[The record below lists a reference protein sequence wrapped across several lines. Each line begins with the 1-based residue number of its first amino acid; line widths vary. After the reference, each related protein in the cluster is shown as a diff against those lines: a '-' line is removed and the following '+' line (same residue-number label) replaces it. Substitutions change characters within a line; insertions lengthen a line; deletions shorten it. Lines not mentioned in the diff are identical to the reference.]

1 MLNIHE
7 LDGHNYENVSDWLL
21 KQTQKQTSGTICPHT
36 PLADQGF
43 SSLELSNLAAM
54 TSQKF
59 SVEITTADIFSHPT
73 IQDFSRLVLERKNQF
88 PATEKQPQRN
98 QSDGRIAIIGMSC
111 SFPGCGDSLEKYWD
125 LMNSG
130 NNGLSIIPDNRWNK
144 NIFYSPDSE
153 KGKSYVNEGGFI
165 DDIESFDAELFGISP
180 REAIVM
186 DPQHRLLLQAA
197 WRALEHA
204 GMAPRSLAKSNTGV
218 FMGIFNT
225 DYAGRVKH
233 YRQDLDMHSATGM
246 FGSMA
251 AHRISYHL
259 DLTGPSMTIDTA
271 SSASLSAIHMAVKS
285 LSAKECDI
293 ALAGGV
299 NVILSPEMHILCSQA
314 GLMARDARCKT
325 FDDSADGYIRS
336 EGLGVIALKPLD
348 KAIKDGDPIQ
358 AVISGTAANHDGRSN
373 GITAPNGDAQQKLLQ
388 QALDSAGLKQEQ
400 IQYLETHGTG
410 TPLGDPI
417 EVEAISK
424 VYLHSQRQQP
434 VILGSVKPCIGHA
447 ESAAGV
453 AGLIKTVLCM
463 QHGEIPAQFAFKK
476 LNRRLEK
483 FKSSFSLPRTNTPW
497 PETGNQ
503 PKRAGVSSFSIG
515 GANAHVLLEEYPEV
529 KEKVFFR
536 KNDNEY
542 ILPIGAENPNR
553 LQDKTKAYAELLERQ
568 SPQFFENTAYTSG
581 RAANSEQV
589 GTVLS
594 APDYVGIIKQ
604 LREFSESGNYGPIKN
619 QPHKTAFIFTGQGS
633 QHPGMGLELYNSFP
647 FFKKQIDR
655 CTDIASSE
663 LDVNLKNLL
672 FDSSQEKLNQTNYT
686 QPALFA
692 YEYSLARLWMEWGI
706 EPSIMMGHSVG
717 EYVAACLAGIFSLE
731 NALSMII
738 KRGQAIQ
745 KLPASGPSA
754 GGMYA
759 VLAPHEQVQKILHNY
774 RETVDVAAING
785 PEHIVIS
792 GNLKLL
798 KSVIS
803 ELESHKIKTVQLS
816 VSHAFHS
823 RLLEPALAEFYKTA
837 QKISY
842 SPPSIPI
849 VSNVTG
855 EIATGDMLQSADY
868 WCAHMRKGVQFLQGI
883 KSLESFGVDC
893 IAEAGPK
900 PILTAM
906 AKQIIPGFSGSWVSP
921 KPLSKKKRT
930 AAETAALSDLLRAG
944 HEVKWAKVFPDG
956 KVISL
961 PPTKFNKT
969 KFLLPPADSTNE
981 TGQGRTTLKGLLLK
995 DTLNESSTPKESAK
1009 MSGTAKI
1016 LLGWIADEMWT
1027 KPENI
1032 LMHVPLTSQGMD
1044 SLMAFRMVE
1053 NIYSKTGCKIALA
1066 DVMQGS
1072 PVAILEKL
1080 PSDIPNESE
1089 KETEQ
1094 EKSVQLKA
1102 DPENQHTPFPLTD
1115 IQHAYWVGRGDIE
1128 SGGVSCHLYLELDLN
1143 SFDKEKAELA
1153 VNTLIER
1160 HPMLRTIITKDG
1172 QQQFLE
1178 EIPRYSI
1185 ATEDLSSITEEQVAM
1200 KLETVRDSMSHAVH
1214 SSDTWPLFAL
1224 RASQKPDNST
1234 RLHISFDLLIGD
1246 GMTLLIL
1253 ARELSALYNVTPKP
1267 SQNLKDAIKETAE
1280 GFPALN
1286 LTFRDCIMHEKQ
1298 TEESDSYKAAE
1309 AYWTDKLTAIAPAPE
1324 LPTVSSQNKA
1334 GRFVRRSAKLTAAHW
1349 RNLKNIAS
1357 EHNLTP
1363 SGLLLAAFSEVIGT
1377 WSKSPD
1383 FTITLTMFNRPAGHA
1398 DIPHLA
1404 GDFTSSMP
1412 HSVFLRGETFLQR
1425 SQAIQEDLWQNLE
1438 HRSYSGVKILRKLR
1452 AAGLPSTMPVVFT
1465 SLLPITRNEPHGF
1478 FPESLPEGLI
1488 REVPYGIFQTPQVH
1502 LDHQAWEDAGDLK
1515 WNWDFVEDRF
1525 PEGMIEAMF
1534 ESYNK
1539 LLIDLAESRSIWN
1552 EKISVRLPDSQRKRR
1567 IASNDTTAYLPS
1579 GLLHS
1584 PVMEM
1589 IRTNPERTAIIYNNE
1604 DISYKRLGEAINSIA
1619 ATLSESGLEPTE
1631 PVAVLIPKH
1640 WLQTASTIGIL
1651 MAGGAYLPIDPDLPK
1666 ERISAIIKQ
1675 ADLCSVLT
1683 LSEQKIEL
1691 PEHVQRIDVDK
1702 ILATGPKSFSG
1713 IENPCSPEQLA
1724 YIIFTSGSTGT
1735 PKGVA
1740 ISHAAAKNTC
1750 EDINRRFRVT
1760 SKDRIMGLAR
1770 LNFDLSVYDIFGILG
1785 VGATLVLPAQ
1795 DELRNPETWLQIMNE
1810 HRITLW
1816 NSVPAQLEMLVTT
1829 IENRLSL
1836 SETPSLRLA
1845 MISGDW
1851 IPVTLPERAK
1861 QVLPAME
1868 LHSLGGATE
1877 ASIWSI
1883 HYPIKQVEQD
1893 WKSIPYGKA
1902 MTNQT
1907 FHVLSHN
1914 GGNRPDWAVG
1924 DLYIGGKGLADGYYN
1939 DPEKT
1944 AAAFVS
1950 HPITGETLYKTGDL
1964 GRWLPCGNIE
1974 FLGRDDFQVKIRGHR
1989 IELGEIEAAAAS
2001 ADNVIDAVAVAAS
2014 RPTGGKALALF
2025 FRSGSGSEK
2034 TSQRIMEACKKMLP
2048 DYMHPDEIIAVQEW
2062 PTSPSGKIDRKK
2074 LIIPEKPTDLL
2085 QAAAEQQNL
2094 TTAEKILQ
2102 EIWSGI
2108 LGTGLPPLES
2118 DFFALGGDSLLA
2130 IRLAAAIRQ
2139 KLGKELPLGKVFE
2152 LSTLRKQAKWLEE
2165 QTTQR
2170 QELPKL
2176 VPSPE
2181 EANAPF
2187 PLSDIQQAYWIGRG
2201 NLYALG
2207 GISTHIY
2214 LEIDSWLTD
2223 ADLLESTWNE
2233 LIKRHPMLR
2242 ATVDDDG
2249 RQQVLAETGWL
2260 NFPHSD
2266 LRKTSEQEKQLE
2278 LDKIRAELSHQV
2290 LNPAEWPL
2298 FDIRLSR
2305 TDDKNMRIHMS
2316 FDALCVDIWSLFL
2329 VMEEWKILYDAAKDN
2344 QKVILPAVDVTFRD
2358 YIMAEREFRKSATYA
2373 QAKRYWMERL
2383 ETLPAGPELP
2393 LAKKPEEIGVP
2404 HFSRLEHSLD
2414 PQIWRKI
2421 KEKASNSNIT
2431 PSSLLC
2437 AAYTKTI
2444 AAWSKSPR
2452 FSINLTLFNRAPIHK
2467 DINSI
2472 VGDFTSLTLL
2482 ETPDHAIK
2490 SLSDNF
2496 TEYAGIL
2503 QRRLWKDLDHRHF
2516 GGVEVMREMA
2526 RVAGDDHAVVP
2537 VVFTSAIGSEAL
2549 GRDASVID
2557 SFGVQKYC
2565 LTQTPQ
2571 IWLDHQVYENEEGL
2585 VFNWDY
2591 VAELFPQGMIEDMFS
2606 AYKDQLYRLAESD
2619 DWTFIEAVRLPQPQ
2633 ADRRKSYNNTAK
2645 TSGTMPDL
2653 AAPQGPRLIIDGFM
2667 YHVDRQPEAPALTT
2681 PEETLNYMELYT
2693 KAAAIASEIQKRE
2706 ITPAS
2711 AVAVILPKGIR
2722 QIAAVLG
2729 ILLADCHY
2737 IPISPESPV
2746 QRTQKILDNA
2756 KCRLVITELETA
2768 ENLPES
2774 YALLTYEP
2782 KTPDDFDW
2790 ERKSTPS
2797 DTAYCIYTSGSTGDP
2812 KGVVLNHQGPCN
2824 TFDDLKT
2831 RFQITSEDSVLGLA
2845 NLTFDLSVFDIFG
2858 ILDAGGTLVLPEPE
2872 REKDPLRWLEL
2883 LEQQQITIWNTV
2895 PMLMEM
2901 LVEYCEAT
2909 GKRLPASLR
2918 LCMMSGDWIP
2928 LTLPERIRTL
2938 SDSCQIIS
2946 LGGATEASIW
2956 SILYPINRL
2965 DQGWQSIPYGFPM
2978 HKQQFHVLSHD
2989 LYPKPEWAVGE
3000 LYIGGEGLALEYLGD
3015 KEKTAAHFIR
3025 HPRSGERLY
3034 RTGDL
3039 GYFHPDGTIRFVG
3052 RNDSQIKLRGHRIEL
3067 GEIESAAI
3075 RTPQVINAAATIIG
3089 EGTEKRLA
3097 VYCQGEKGQKQDLKE
3112 SIFASLTEA
3121 LPPYML
3127 PDYLILLDRLPL
3139 TANGKVN
3146 RKALPKPT
3154 AEHSMA
3160 KAAPKLDDNSTGK
3173 PSVSDSEDAET
3184 TRSIEELA
3192 ETIEE
3197 KLNELTGG
3205 DCSDYGVSFFDLGAN
3220 SLHLIRLQNSLTR
3233 ELGLS
3238 LDAVTI
3244 FANPSIG
3251 KLAEALQ
3258 SMLSQA
3264 SEDQESAEVPDQDS
3278 LRQNTSRNKR
3288 RNRRKARV

>member
-1 MLNIHE
+1 MLNIQE
-7 LDGHNYENVSDWLL
+7 LDGYNYDNVSDWLL
-21 KQTQKQTSGTICPHT
+21 KQIQKQTSATICHNT
-36 PLADQGF
+36 PLADQGL
-43 SSLELSNLAAM
+43 SSLELSNLAAK
-54 TSQKF
+54 TSQKY

-73 IQDFSRLVLERKNQF
+73 IQDFSRLVLERKNTF
-88 PATEKQPQRN
+88 PAPAKQPQSN
-98 QSDGRIAIIGMSC
+98 QPDGRIAIIGMSC
-111 SFPGCGDSLEKYWD
+111 SFPGCGNSLESYWN

-130 NNGLSIIPDNRWNK
+130 DHGLSIIPDSRWNK
-144 NIFYSPDSE
+144 SIFYSPNSE
-153 KGKSYVNEGGFI
+153 KGKSYVNKGGFI
-165 DDIESFDAELFGISP
+165 DDMEAFDAELFGISP
-180 REAIVM
+180 REAMVM

-204 GMAPRSLAKSNTGV
+204 GMTPRSLAKSNTGV
-218 FMGIFNT
+218 FIGIFNN
-225 DYAGRVKH
+225 DYASRVKQ

-259 DLTGPSMTIDTA
+259 DLTGPSMAVDTA

-285 LSAKECDI
+285 LAAGECDM

-336 EGLGVIALKPLD
+336 EGLGVVALKPLD

-358 AVISGTAANHDGRSN
+358 AIIAGTAANQDGRSN
-373 GITAPNGDAQQKLLQ
+373 GITAPNGEAQQRLLQ
-388 QALDSAGLKQEQ
+388 QALDNAGLKQEQ
-400 IQYLETHGTG
+400 IQYIETHGTG

-424 VYLHSQRQQP
+424 VYRHEQRQHP

-463 QHGEIPAQFAFKK
+463 QHEEIPAQHAFKK
-476 LNRRLEK
+476 LNHRLEK
-483 FKSSFSLPRTNTPW
+483 FKSSFLLPQSNTRW

-515 GANAHVLLEEYPEV
+515 GANAHVLLEESPKAEG
-529 KEKVFFR
+529 KIFSR
-536 KNDNEY
+536 KNNKEF
-542 ILPIGAENPNR
+542 ILPIGADTPKR
-553 LQDKTKAYAELLERQ
+553 LRDKTITYTNYLEQ
-568 SPQFFENTAYTSG
+568 QGPQFFENIAYTSG

-594 APDYVGIIKQ
+594 APDYDGIIKQ
-604 LREFSESGNYGPIKN
+604 LREFSESGNYDSIKN
-619 QPHKTAFIFTGQGS
+619 KPHKTAFLFTGQGS

-647 FFKKQIDR
+647 FFKKQIDH
-655 CTDIASSE
+655 CADIASSE
-663 LDVNLKNLL
+663 LGVNLKNLL
-672 FDSSQEKLNQTNYT
+672 FESSQEKLNQTNYT

-706 EPSIMMGHSVG
+706 EPAIMLGHSVG
-717 EYVAACLAGIFSLE
+717 EYVAACLAGVFSLE
-731 NALSMII
+731 DALSLVI
-738 KRGQAIQ
+738 KRGEAIQ
-745 KLPASGPSA
+745 KLPASGTSA

-759 VLAPHEQVQKILHNY
+759 VLTPQEQIQNILNDY
-774 RETVDVAAING
+774 NDLVDIAAVNG
-785 PEHIVIS
+785 PENIVIS
-792 GNLKLL
+792 GNLELL
-798 KSVIS
+798 KPIIS
-803 ELESHKIKTVQLS
+803 ELESQNIKTVQLS

-823 RLLEPALAEFYKTA
+823 KLLEPALAEFHNTA

-855 EIATGDMLQSADY
+855 EIAIGYMLQSADY
-868 WCAHMRKGVQFLQGI
+868 WCAHMRKGVQFLQGV
-883 KSLESFGVDC
+883 KSLEGFGVDS
-893 IAEAGPK
+893 ITEVGPK

-906 AKQIIPGFSGSWVSP
+906 AKRIIPDFSGSWIAA
-921 KPLSKKKRT
+921 KQLSDKKRT
-930 AAETAALSDLLRAG
+930 AAETAALSDLLQAG
-944 HEVKWAKVFPDG
+944 QKIKWDKVFPEG
-956 KVISL
+956 SVVSL

-969 KFLLPPADSTNE
+969 KFLLPPTDSVDKAE
-981 TGQGRTTLKGLLLK
+981 QGKTSLKGLLK
-995 DTLNESSTPKESAK
+995 ETQSGSSKQKENAEL
-1009 MSGTAKI
+1009 SGTAKL
-1016 LLGWIADEMWT
+1016 LLGWIAEEMWT

-1032 LMHVPLTSQGMD
+1032 LMNVPLASQGMD

-1053 NIYSKTGCKIALA
+1053 TIASKTGCKIPLA

-1072 PVAILEKL
+1072 PAAILEKL
-1080 PSDIPNESE
+1080 PSETSEESE
-1089 KETEQ
+1089 IRNEQ
-1094 EKSVQLKA
+1094 TKSIQLKT
-1102 DPENQHTPFPLTD
+1102 DPENQNTPFPLTD
-1115 IQHAYWVGRGDIE
+1115 IQHAYWVGREDME

-1143 SFDKEKAELA
+1143 SFNKEKADMA

-1160 HPMLRTIITKDG
+1160 HPMLRTIIHEDG
-1172 QQQFLE
+1172 KQQVLE
-1178 EIPRYSI
+1178 KTPRYSI
-1185 ATEDLSSITEEQVAM
+1185 STENLSSMAEEQAEIE
-1200 KLETVRDSMSHAVH
+1200 LEAVRDSMSHTVH

-1224 RASQKPDNST
+1224 RASRKPDQST

-1253 ARELSALYNVTPKP
+1253 ARELSALYNAVPEP
-1267 SQNLKDAIKETAE
+1267 SQNLEDMVKQAANK
-1280 GFPALN
+1280 FPALS
-1286 LTFRDCIMHEKQ
+1286 LTFRDCVMHEKQ
-1298 TEESDSYKAAE
+1298 TEKSDSYEAAE
-1309 AYWTDKLTAIAPAPE
+1309 AYWSQKLTSIAPAPE
-1324 LPTVSSQNKA
+1324 LPTVSSQEGA
-1334 GRFVRRSAKLTAAHW
+1334 GRFVRRSGKLTAAHW
-1349 RNLKNIAS
+1349 RNLKSMAS
-1357 EHNLTP
+1357 EYNLTP
-1363 SGLLLAAFSEVIGT
+1363 SGLLLAVFAEVIGA

-1383 FTITLTMFNRPAGHA
+1383 FTLTLTMFNRPTGHN

-1412 HSVFLRGETFLQR
+1412 HSVSLRDKTFLQR
-1425 SQAIQEDLWQNLE
+1425 AQSIQDDLWQNLE
-1438 HRSYSGVKILRKLR
+1438 HRIYSGVKILRKLR
-1452 AAGLPSTMPVVFT
+1452 AAGLPSAMPVVFT
-1465 SLLPITRNEPHGF
+1465 SLLPITRNEPRGF
-1478 FPESLPEGLI
+1478 FPDTLPEGLI
-1488 REVPYGIFQTPQVH
+1488 REVPFGIFQTPQVH

-1534 ESYNK
+1534 ESYSK
-1539 LLIDLAESRSIWN
+1539 LLINLAESRSAWN
-1552 EKISVRLPDSQRKRR
+1552 KQIAVRLPESQRRQR
-1567 IASNDTTAYLPS
+1567 IASNDTNAYLPS

-1584 PVMEM
+1584 PIMEM
-1589 IRTNPERTAIIYNNE
+1589 IHTNPERTAIISG
-1604 DISYKRLGEAINSIA
+1604 DKKISYERLGEAINSIA
-1619 ATLSESGLEPTE
+1619 ATLAELSIKQAE

-1640 WLQTASTIGIL
+1640 WLQTASTIGVL
-1651 MAGGAYLPIDPDLPK
+1651 QAGGTYLPIDPDLPK

-1675 ADLCSVLT
+1675 ADLRSVLT
-1683 LSEQKIEL
+1683 LSKQKIEL
-1691 PEHVQRIDVDK
+1691 PEHIQRIDVDR
-1702 ILATGPKSFSG
+1702 ILEAEPQKYYGT
-1713 IENPCSPEQLA
+1713 ENPCSPEQLA

-1740 ISHAAAKNTC
+1740 ISHAAARNTC

-1760 SKDRIMGLAR
+1760 SEDRVMGLAR
-1770 LNFDLSVYDIFGILG
+1770 LNFDLSVYDIFGVLG
-1785 VGATLVLPAQ
+1785 VGATLILPAQ
-1795 DELRNPETWLQIMNE
+1795 DELRNPEAWLQIMDQ
-1810 HRITLW
+1810 HRATLW
-1816 NSVPAQLEMLVTT
+1816 NSVPAQLEMLITSM
-1829 IENRLSL
+1829 ENRHSS

-1861 QVLPAME
+1861 RVLPAME

-1883 HYPIKQVEQD
+1883 HYPVGRVEPD

-1944 AAAFVS
+1944 AAAFIS

-1989 IELGEIEAAAAS
+1989 IELGEIEAAATS
-2001 ADNVIDAVAVAAS
+2001 ADNVIDAIAIAAT
-2014 RPTGGKALALF
+2014 RPSGGKVLALF
-2025 FRSGSGSEK
+2025 FRTESDSEK
-2034 TSQRIMEACKKMLP
+2034 TSEEIIEACKKMLP
-2048 DYMHPDEIIAVQEW
+2048 DYMHPDEIVEVQEW
-2062 PTSPSGKIDRKK
+2062 PTSPSGKIDRQK
-2074 LIIPEKPTDLL
+2074 LIVPERALDPRHT
-2085 QAAAEQQNL
+2085 AAEQQHL
-2094 TTAEKILQ
+2094 TAEEKVLQ
-2102 EIWSGI
+2102 EIWTSI
-2108 LGTGLPPLES
+2108 LGTDTPSLES

-2130 IRLAAAIRQ
+2130 IRLAAAIR
-2139 KLGKELPLGKVFE
+2139 KKMDKELPLGKVFE

-2170 QELPKL
+2170 QELPIL
-2176 VPSPE
+2176 ISCPE
-2181 EANAPF
+2181 EANASF

-2223 ADLLESTWNE
+2223 AELLEYTWNE

-2242 ATVDDDG
+2242 AIVDDDG
-2249 RQQVLAETGWL
+2249 RQQVLAETDWL
-2260 NFPHSD
+2260 NFPYSD
-2266 LRKTSEQEKQLE
+2266 LRKNSKQEKQAELE
-2278 LDKIRAELSHQV
+2278 KVRAELSHQV
-2290 LNPAEWPL
+2290 LNPAQWPL

-2329 VMEEWKILYDAAKDN
+2329 VMEEWKKLYVAAKEN
-2344 QKVILPAVDVTFRD
+2344 RKATLPVLDLTFRD
-2358 YIMAEREFRKSATYA
+2358 YIMAEREFRKSDSYA
-2373 QAKRYWMERL
+2373 QAKKYWMNRL
-2383 ETLPAGPELP
+2383 KSLPAGPDLS
-2393 LAKKPEEIGVP
+2393 LVKRPEEIGIP
-2404 HFSRLEHSLD
+2404 HFSRLEHSLE
-2414 PQIWRKI
+2414 PQIWKTI
-2421 KEKASNSNIT
+2421 KQKASNSNIT

-2482 ETPDHAIK
+2482 ETPDHAAK

-2496 TEYAGIL
+2496 SEYAGLL

-2526 RVAGDDHAVVP
+2526 KIAGDDHAVVP

-2571 IWLDHQVYENEEGL
+2571 IWLDHQVYENKEGL

-2606 AYKDQLYRLAESD
+2606 SYKDLLYRLAESD

-2633 ADRRKSYNNTAK
+2633 AERRKSYNNTAEK
-2645 TSGTMPDL
+2645 PGTIPDQ
-2653 AAPQGPRLIIDGFM
+2653 AAPQGTRFLIDGFM
-2667 YHVDRQPEAPALTT
+2667 YHVERQPEAPALTT
-2681 PEETLNYMELYT
+2681 AEVTLNYGELYT
-2693 KAAAIASEIQKRE
+2693 KAVAIASEIQKRD

-2711 AVAVILPKGIR
+2711 AVAVIQPKGIR

-2729 ILLADCHY
+2729 TLLAGCHY

-2746 QRTQKILDNA
+2746 QRTCKILDNA
-2756 KCRLVITELETA
+2756 KCKLVITSPDTA
-2768 ENLPES
+2768 KNIPEN
-2774 YALLTYEP
+2774 YDLLTDEP
-2782 KTPDDFDW
+2782 GIPDYFNW
-2790 ERKSTPS
+2790 EQKGSPS

-2831 RFQITSEDSVLGLA
+2831 RFQITPEDSVLGLA

-2858 ILDAGGTLVLPEPE
+2858 ILDAGGTLVMPEPE

-2883 LEQQQITIWNTV
+2883 LKQQQITIWNTV

-2909 GKRLPASLR
+2909 NKKLPSSLR

-2928 LTLPERIRTL
+2928 LTLPQRIRAL
-2938 SDSCQIIS
+2938 SDSCQIVS

-2956 SILYPINRL
+2956 SILYPIEKMNK
-2965 DQGWQSIPYGFPM
+2965 QWQNIPYGSPM
-2978 HKQQFHVLSHD
+2978 YNQQFHVLSHD
-2989 LYPKPEWAVGE
+2989 LSPKPEWAVGE
-3000 LYIGGEGLALEYLGD
+3000 LYIGGDGLALEYLGD
-3015 KEKTAAHFIR
+3015 QDKTAAHFIR

-3097 VYCQGEKGQKQDLKE
+3097 VYCQSEKRQEHNLEE
-3112 SIFASLTEA
+3112 SIVARLTEA

-3127 PDYLILLDRLPL
+3127 PDYLVLLDKLPL
-3139 TANGKVN
+3139 TANGKVD
-3146 RKALPKPT
+3146 RKALPKPS
-3154 AEHSMA
+3154 AEHSMY
-3160 KAAPKLDDNSTGK
+3160 KATPKLDSEATDKSAAFASDDTG
-3173 PSVSDSEDAET
+3173 T
-3184 TRSIEELA
+3184 TRSIEKFA

-3205 DCSDYGVSFFDLGAN
+3205 DCSDHGASFFDLGAN

-3233 ELGLS
+3233 ELGIS

-3244 FANPSIG
+3244 FANPSIS

-3258 SMLSQA
+3258 SMLNQP
-3264 SEDQESAEVPDQDS
+3264 SETEAPDQDS
-3278 LRQNTSRNKR
+3278 PKQNTSRNRR